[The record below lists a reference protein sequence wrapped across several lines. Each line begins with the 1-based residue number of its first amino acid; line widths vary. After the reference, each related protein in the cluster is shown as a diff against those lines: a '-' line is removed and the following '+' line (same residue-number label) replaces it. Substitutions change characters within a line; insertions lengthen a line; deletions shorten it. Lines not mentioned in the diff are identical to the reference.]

1 MIIIN
6 NNNNNNNN
14 DDNDNDG
21 NRNNNNSTDINNSN
35 INNNDNNNND
45 NNDNSINNNNNNNNG
60 NTNNNSSQRHL
71 EDVDPKIY
79 FKRYDLNT
87 ASVLDIIPDI
97 GNSAIF
103 EYDIVTNNIF
113 TIGWCTEKSKESSP
127 QRCMFK
133 IDNITKNSKSSIL
146 TSPKLESIFEL
157 PQYYDLIMSG
167 VSLSLIQI

>member
-1 MIIIN
+1 MY
-6 NNNNNNNN
+6 
-14 DDNDNDG
+14 DNICKEKLIWGGDHTPEEN
-21 NRNNNNSTDINNSN
+21 
-35 INNNDNNNND
+35 
-45 NNDNSINNNNNNNNG
+45 
-60 NTNNNSSQRHL
+60 
-71 EDVDPKIY
+71 E
-79 FKRYDLNT
+79 
-87 ASVLDIIPDI
+87 
-97 GNSAIF
+97 

-167 VSLSLIQI
+167 VSSIDSSNNILYFVVSKKHSWVIINSISYSLID